1 MVKREEVQMEL
12 ELTAAHTKTRKHT
25 GNLVNRSKICS
36 HVFALKNLQN
46 LIKPTEERT
55 EYCFSVFK

>member
-36 HVFALKNLQN
+36 HVFALKKLAKSHKTNRRKNRILFQ
-46 LIKPTEERT
+46 R
-55 EYCFSVFK
+55 V